1 MNIGVDVDG
10 VLVDMEGYQL
20 RTGTEYF
27 KKKYGKDVVDP
38 KGYDIED
45 IFDCTHKERE
55 KFWLK
60 YIWAYCLK
68 EPIFPYAA
76 ETLTKLHE
84 KGHNIVIITSR
95 AHTTEKG
102 LTGWVFRKMLLRWL
116 KKNGVYYDKIV
127 YCTEKNSGEDK
138 RRVCLEE
145 NIDVM
150 IDDKPEN
157 LNAIMDNLKVMC
169 YPAVWNEDIDEKR
182 YIRVNDW
189 SEIYNVIDSV
199 NNG

>member
-1 MNIGVDVDG
+1 MNIGIDVDG

-27 KKKYGKDVVDP
+27 KKKYNKDVVDP
-38 KGYDIED
+38 KGYDIEQ

-68 EPIFPYAA
+68 EPVFSYAIDTIKA
-76 ETLTKLHE
+76 LHE
-84 KGHNIVIITSR
+84 AGHKIVIITSR

-116 KKNGVYYDKIV
+116 KNNKIYYDKIV

-138 RRVCLEE
+138 RRACIEE

-157 LNAIMDNLKVMC
+157 LNAIMDKMKVIC
-169 YPAVWNEDIDEKR
+169 YPAIWNEDIDEEK
-182 YIRVNDW
+182 YIRVKDW
-189 SEIYNVIDSV
+189 SEIFDAISSLYS
-199 NNG
+199 

>member
-27 KKKYGKDVVDP
+27 KKKYGKDVVNP

-76 ETLTKLHE
+76 ETLKKFHDE
-84 KGHNIVIITSR
+84 GHNIVIITSR

-157 LNAIMDNLKVMC
+157 LNAIMDNMNVMC
-169 YPAVWNEDIDEKR
+169 YPAVWNEDINEKR
-182 YIRVNDW
+182 YIRVKDW